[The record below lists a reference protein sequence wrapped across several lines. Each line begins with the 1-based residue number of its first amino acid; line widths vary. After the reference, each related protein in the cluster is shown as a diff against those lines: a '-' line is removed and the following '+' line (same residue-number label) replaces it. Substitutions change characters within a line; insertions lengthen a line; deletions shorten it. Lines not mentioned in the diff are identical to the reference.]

1 MRKSKADAAKAKVCA
16 VRTKRPKIKGVY
28 LRSVAAEAE
37 VYDISLTIDGERRS
51 RRLSIPPTTSNTEF
65 VRAVDEIHGQIK
77 AEADRAGMPQMAEI
91 LNRYTLERRL
101 KPNTALMMKN
111 ALKGFDLNDKTNQ
124 AAMDGLLRSGYKGGT
139 LKTKLKAIKG
149 FYGWANAKYSL
160 NLKNPVDGVAIPR
173 GEARHR
179 IPTPDELKDFVAYVA
194 HFPDSDL
201 DLLYLYIMV
210 ETGARCSTVEQIRPC
225 DMDGE
230 WRLSLYNVKKARR
243 YSVKI
248 LITDK
253 KIRKLWKK
261 CIDRC
266 VSNDTTIFNTKHSER
281 LKARMKRFFCRDE
294 NGERL
299 SPHSFRHM
307 KATNLTRSGVPIK
320 TASAIL
326 DCSDAVLLGVYT
338 SVTQDDV
345 DAAFTRERA
354 N

>member
-1 MRKSKADAAKAKVCA
+1 MGRLSKAESAKNRVCA
-16 VRTKRPKIKGVY
+16 TRTKRPKIKGVY
-28 LRSVAAEAE
+28 LRSVTAEAE
-37 VYDISLTIDGERRS
+37 VYDVSLTIESERRS
-51 RRLSIPPTTSNTEF
+51 RRLSIPPTTSNADF
-65 VRAVDEIHGQIK
+65 VKAVDEIHGQIK
-77 AEADRAGMPQMAEI
+77 AEISRAGMPQMADI
-91 LNRYTLERRL
+91 LSRYTLERRL
-101 KPNTALMMKN
+101 KPNTALMMQA
-111 ALKGFDLNDKTNQ
+111 ALKGFELDDKTNQ
-124 AAMDGLLRSGYKGGT
+124 LAMDGLLRSGYKAGT

-149 FYGWANAKYSL
+149 FYAWANSKYGL
-160 NLKNPVDGVAIPR
+160 NLKNPVSGVTIPR

-179 IPTPDELKDFVAYVA
+179 IPTAEELKDFVAYVA

-201 DLLYLYIMV
+201 DLLYLYIMI

-225 DMDGE
+225 DMDAE

-266 VSNDTTIFNTKHSER
+266 VSNDTNLFTQIHSGR

-299 SPHSFRHM
+299 SPHSFRHL

-345 DAAFTRERA
+345 DQAFMRERS
-354 N
+354 

>member
-1 MRKSKADAAKAKVCA
+1 MRKSKVDATKDKVCA
-16 VRTKRPKIKGVY
+16 TRTKRPKIKGVY
-28 LRSVAAEAE
+28 LRSVTAEAE

-51 RRLSIPPTTSNTEF
+51 RRLCIPPTTSNTEF
-65 VRAVDEIHGQIK
+65 VKAVDEIHGQIK
-77 AEADRAGMPQMAEI
+77 AEVDRAGMPQMSE
-91 LNRYTLERRL
+91 LLSRYTLERRL
-101 KPNTALMMKN
+101 KPNTALMMQA
-111 ALKGFDLNDKTNQ
+111 ALKGFDLDDKANQ
-124 AAMDGLLRSGYKGGT
+124 AAMDGLLRSGYKAGT

-149 FYGWANAKYSL
+149 FYVWANSKYGL
-160 NLKNPVDGVAIPR
+160 NLKNPVSGVTIPR

-179 IPTPDELKDFVAYVA
+179 IPTPEELKDFVAYVA

-201 DLLYLYIMV
+201 DLLYLYIMM
-210 ETGARCSTVEQIRPC
+210 ETGARCSTVEHIRPC

-248 LITDK
+248 LITDR

-266 VSNDTTIFNTKHSER
+266 VSSDTNLFTQIHSGR

-299 SPHSFRHM
+299 SPHSFRHL

-345 DAAFTRERA
+345 DQAFMRERS
-354 N
+354 